1 MSSNLLVDSDMLLM
15 RCTIKNQT
23 DYELMDEE
31 VFRIT
36 DRKAARTDYWYYINM
51 WRDEAAVAQE
61 NVYHCFT
68 ESSGFRRRI
77 WPQYKAQRKLTL
89 KPVGYKEMKAEILN
103 EDNAYCY
110 KEIEADDMISIF
122 AGVIAR
128 AGDNESTFI
137 ASQDKDLW
145 QIPGIHVWVDETP
158 PKDIRFNWGTYN
170 SSALAERF
178 TWEQYLSGDAGTDNI
193 PGCPGIGPK
202 TAEKIVG
209 GFDLQKPMDCWHAV
223 VETYKKGLAK
233 ASAKDG
239 TPEVQD
245 VHQYALLQARLT
257 RLLRRD
263 EYNFSRSKVTLWN
276 PPTS

>member
-1 MSSNLLVDSDMLLM
+1 MPSYLLADSDMLLM
-15 RCTIKNQT
+15 RCNMANQQEFELEDEQVHRVT
-23 DYELMDEE
+23 DT
-31 VFRIT
+31 R
-36 DRKAARTDYWYYINM
+36 AAREMYWYFIDM
-51 WRDEAAVAQE
+51 WRDLGAVPKE

-77 WPQYKAQRKLTL
+77 WPHYKAQRKLTL
-89 KPVGYKEMKAEILN
+89 KPVGYKKLKAEILN
-103 EDNAYCY
+103 EDNAFCY
-110 KEIEADDMISIF
+110 KEIEADDLISIF
-122 AGVIAR
+122 AGVLDK

-158 PKDIRFNWGTYN
+158 PKDLRFNWGTYN
-170 SSALAERF
+170 SSQLAERF

-209 GFDLQKPMDCWHAV
+209 GFDLSKPVDCWHAV
-223 VETYKKGLAK
+223 VSAYEKGLAK
-233 ASAKDG
+233 NGA
-239 TPEVQD
+239 PEVQD
-245 VHQYALLQARLT
+245 IHQYALLQARLT

>member
-1 MSSNLLVDSDMLLM
+1 MPSHLLADSDMLLM
-15 RCTIKNQT
+15 RSVMANQT
-23 DYELMDEE
+23 DYELEDEQ
-31 VFRIT
+31 VHRVT
-36 DRKAARTDYWYYINM
+36 DKRAAREMYWYFIDM
-51 WRDEAAVAQE
+51 WRDLGAIPQE
-61 NVYHCFT
+61 GVYHCFT

-89 KPVGYKEMKAEILN
+89 KPVGYKELKAEILN

-110 KEIEADDMISIF
+110 REIEADDMISIF
-122 AGVIAR
+122 AGVLDK
-128 AGDNESTFI
+128 AGDSEATFI

-158 PKDIRFNWGTYN
+158 PKDNRFNWGTYN

-178 TWEQYLSGDAGTDNI
+178 TWEQYLSGDPGTDNI
-193 PGCPGIGPK
+193 PGCPGIGSK

-209 GFDLQKPMDCWHAV
+209 GFDLSKPMDCWHAV

-239 TPEVQD
+239 TPEVQNI
-245 VHQYALLQARLT
+245 HEYALLQARLT

>member
-1 MSSNLLVDSDMLLM
+1 MPSYLLVDSDMLLM
-15 RCTIKNQT
+15 RCVMKNQA
-23 DYELMDEE
+23 DYELMDEQIH
-31 VFRIT
+31 RIT
-36 DRKAARTDYWYYINM
+36 DKRAARTDYWYYINM
-51 WRDEAAVAQE
+51 WRDEAAVEKE

-89 KPVGYKEMKAEILN
+89 KPVGYKELKFELLN
-103 EDNAYCY
+103 EDNSFCH

-122 AGVIAR
+122 AGVIDK
-128 AGDNESTFI
+128 AGNNESTLI

-145 QIPGIHVWVDETP
+145 QIPGIHVWVDDTP
-158 PKDIRFNWGTYN
+158 PKDTRFEWGKYN
-170 SSALAERF
+170 TPELAERF
-178 TWEQYLSGDAGTDNI
+178 TWEQYLSGDPGTDNI
-193 PGCPGIGPK
+193 PGCPGVGPQ

-209 GFDLQKPMDCWHAV
+209 GLDLSKPVDCWHAV
-223 VETYKKGLAK
+223 VCTYEKRLAK
-233 ASAKDG
+233 IAEKSG

-245 VHQYALLQARLT
+245 VHQHALLQARLT

-263 EYNFSRSKVTLWN
+263 EYDFSSSKVSLWN